1 MGKEPR
7 PWRVCVCAKTPVGEA
22 YAALH
27 GRAQL
32 QVCRE
37 GWGGGGCHL
46 IVSDRVCMRARRCMT
61 HPSTEG
67 LDGRRLRCI
76 FHEELLDL
84 LLERRQPARLP
95 LLLQAE
101 ALEPV
106 AWFERCR
113 RGQCGGSMQQLAQL
127 LAQRLRWLIAMPA
140 TGAGAGTAKLRPLLV
155 LGLLH
160 HRRCRSPPRALEAGR
175 AAALLSCRRR
185 RLPPRSL
192 LRERDIQFACR
203 ILYSFWAKWA
213 CGN

>member
-1 MGKEPR
+1 M
-7 PWRVCVCAKTPVGEA
+7 A
-22 YAALH
+22 
-27 GRAQL
+27 
-32 QVCRE
+32 
-37 GWGGGGCHL
+37 
-46 IVSDRVCMRARRCMT
+46 

-106 AWFERCR
+106 AWFERFR

-127 LAQRLRWLIAMPA
+127 LAQRLRWLVAMPA
-140 TGAGAGTAKLRPLLV
+140 AGASAGMARLRPLLYF
-155 LGLLH
+155 GLLH
-160 HRRCRSPPRALEAGR
+160 LRRCRSPPRALEAGR

-185 RLPPRSL
+185 SLPPRSL
-192 LRERDIQFACR
+192 LREREIQCACR
-203 ILYSFWAKWA
+203 LCYSLWAQWA